1 MLSIQNLTL
10 QYGGKHL
17 FNDVCCRIGDQ
28 DRIGLVGV
36 NGAGK
41 STLLR
46 IMSGADESGE
56 GFVTRARYVTIGYLP
71 QETPPAV
78 AGRTLYQ
85 EAETA
90 FSGVIALQNELEAI
104 AEEMSSLDSKSD
116 EFTELLKRHGEIQHK
131 LEQSGV
137 FQIRSRIEK
146 VLTGLGFK
154 KTDFEKDCL
163 SFSGGWLMRLM
174 LAKLLLLEPS
184 LLLLDEPTNH
194 LDMETLT
201 WLEEFL
207 QSCKGAMVVIS
218 HDRAFLDNVTNITWE
233 LSKGRLTAYKGNY
246 SKYIAEREKRIE
258 IQKAAYDNQQANI
271 QQTMRFVERFR
282 AKSTKASQVQ
292 SRLRQLERME
302 KIELEEP
309 ERNISFSF
317 PPAMPSGKL
326 AVSISN
332 LTKSYDKKPVFN
344 GLSFDL
350 MRGDKMAVVG
360 VNGAGK
366 STLLRLIAGMERPDS
381 GEIQLGHNVKPSYF
395 GQHQTQELN
404 SERTVLETLLETAGP
419 EMTITHIRSLLGA
432 FLFREDEVDKKV
444 KVLSGGEKSRL
455 ALARMIATPAN
466 LLLMDEPTN
475 HLDMISQEILQEALR
490 QYDGSLIVVSHNRYF
505 LDGFTGKTLDIR
517 NGLGSVFLGNIS
529 EYLEIIHNSL
539 PDTGETGQEAF
550 SQGKGDIEAGKT
562 GKNKGKEARQVQA
575 RLIQERSRAL
585 NPLKRQNIALEEE
598 IAAMEARKTAL
609 EQAMADSN
617 LYADTNAFLQLNNE
631 YKALQT
637 DLERHYAKWEGIQ
650 AEIEAIEADYKQK
663 GL

>member
-10 QYGGKHL
+10 QYGGKYL
-17 FNDVCCRIGDQ
+17 FKDVCCRIGDE

-41 STLLR
+41 STLLK
-46 IMSGADESGE
+46 IMSGADESDE
-56 GFVTRARYVTIGYLP
+56 GVVTRARHATIGYLP

-90 FSGVIALQNELEAI
+90 FSGVISLQNELEAI
-104 AEEMSSLDSKSD
+104 AEEMSRLDSQSD
-116 EFTELLKRHGEIQHK
+116 EFVELMKRHGEIQHK
-131 LEQSGV
+131 LEQSDV
-137 FQIRSRIEK
+137 FRIHSRIEK

-154 KTDFEKDCL
+154 KTDFERDCL

-201 WLEEFL
+201 WLEGFL
-207 QSCKGAMVVIS
+207 QSCNGALVVIS
-218 HDRAFLDNVTNITWE
+218 HDRTFLDNVTSITWE
-233 LSKGRLTAYKGNY
+233 LSRGRLMAYKGNY
-246 SKYIAEREKRIE
+246 SKYIAEKEKRIE
-258 IQKAAYDNQQANI
+258 IQKAAYENQQANI

-282 AKSTKASQVQ
+282 ATSTKASQVQ
-292 SRLRQLERME
+292 SRLRQLEKME
-302 KIELEEP
+302 RVELEES

-317 PPAMPSGKL
+317 PPALPSGRL
-326 AVSISN
+326 AVSVCK
-332 LTKSYDKKPVFN
+332 LTKTYGNNPVFD

-381 GEIQLGHNVKPSYF
+381 GHIQLGHNVKVSYF
-395 GQHQTQELN
+395 GQHQTQELH
-404 SERTVLETLLETAGP
+404 SEQTVLETLLEIAGP
-419 EMTITHIRSLLGA
+419 EMTITRIRSLLGA
-432 FLFREDEVDKKV
+432 FLFHEDEVDKKV
-444 KVLSGGEKSRL
+444 RVLSGGEKSRL

-505 LDGFTGKTLDIR
+505 LDRFTDKTLDIR
-517 NGLGSVFLGNIS
+517 NGSGSVFSGNIS
-529 EYLEIIHNSL
+529 EYLEIMQNNR
-539 PDTGETGQEAF
+539 PDTGRTEQKVFQRNEEN
-550 SQGKGDIEAGKT
+550 IEAEKN
-562 GKNKGKEARQVQA
+562 GKNRGKEARQAQA
-575 RLIQERSRAL
+575 RLIQEKSRTI
-585 NPLKRQNIALEEE
+585 NPLKRQNSAIEEE
-598 IAAMEARKTAL
+598 IAAMERRKAEL
-609 EQAMADSN
+609 EKAMADSN

-631 YKALQT
+631 YKALQA
-637 DLERHYAKWEGIQ
+637 DLERQYAKWEGIQ
-650 AEIEAIEADYKQK
+650 AEIEALEAEFKQK